1 MEMILDIKK
10 NQIGQVVSAREL
22 YKFLELSKRFSTW
35 IEVYIKENN
44 VYGFIKNED
53 FTPYLEVHPQ
63 NLQEIQDYLLT
74 IDMAKEL
81 SMVSKSEKGRQARK
95 YFIACEKKYVELL
108 ENKTSLPNFS
118 QLNYEKGLVYVK
130 GVLNNLKSRLIFEKT
145 EIEIKLKELEDTGL
159 TDEIKAYVINGKIQ
173 VIQDL

>member
-1 MEMILDIKK
+1 MNL
-10 NQIGQVVSAREL
+10 V
-22 YKFLELSKRFSTW
+22 
-35 IEVYIKENN
+35 IKENELGQ
-44 VYGFIKNED
+44 VISAKELHEFLEVGRDYTTWIKCRIRRYNFVENED
-53 FTPYLEVHPQ
+53 FQSISLIHQ
-63 NLQEIQDYLLT
+63 IGGIKGGDRKSKDYLLT
-74 IDMAKEL
+74 LDMAKEL
-81 SMVSKSEKGRQARK
+81 SMIENNEKGRQARK

-159 TDEIKAYVINGKIQ
+159 TDEIKAYIINGKIQ